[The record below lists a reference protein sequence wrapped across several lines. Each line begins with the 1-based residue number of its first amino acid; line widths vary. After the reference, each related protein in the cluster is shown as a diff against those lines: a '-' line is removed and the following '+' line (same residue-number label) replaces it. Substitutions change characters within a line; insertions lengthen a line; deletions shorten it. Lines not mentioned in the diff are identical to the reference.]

1 LNFVSFV
8 SRQKKNNKN
17 QIKMNFKKEPFF
29 DGNSEWEDL
38 GSGVSRQFVG
48 YNSQVMMVIVK
59 FEKDAI
65 GALHQHFHSQIT
77 YVASGKFEVTVDGE
91 TKILKQGDGFF
102 AQPNIFHGVKCL
114 EAGQLIDSF
123 TPFREDFLKD

>member
-1 LNFVSFV
+1 
-8 SRQKKNNKN
+8 
-17 QIKMNFKKEPFF
+17 MNFKKEPFF

-38 GSGVSRQFVG
+38 GGGVSRQFVG

-59 FEKDAI
+59 FETDAI

-77 YVASGKFEVTVDGE
+77 YVASGKFEVTVDSE
-91 TKILKQGDGFF
+91 TKILQQGDGFF

-114 EAGQLIDSF
+114 ETGQLIDSF

>member
-1 LNFVSFV
+1 
-8 SRQKKNNKN
+8 
-17 QIKMNFKKEPFF
+17 MNFKKEHFF

-38 GSGVSRQFVG
+38 GNGISRQFVG
-48 YNSQVMMVIVK
+48 YNSQIMMVIVK
-59 FEKDAI
+59 FEKDSV

-114 EAGQLIDSF
+114 EAGKLIDSF